1 MLLNANAG
9 SSQRRNETAVR
20 SDLSFKLCRQLADL
34 FPGSTQ
40 ARLLG
45 LSEADDR
52 TLWQYAKASGFVIV
66 SQDADFAEMAAL
78 HGPPPKVIWLRSG
91 NRPTEIVEAGLRT
104 HANAIGAFERDAVAA
119 CLEIY

>member
-1 MLLNANAG
+1 MRLLFDQN
-9 SSQRRNETAVR
+9 
-20 SDLSFKLCRQLADL
+20 LSFKLCRQLVDL

-40 ARLLG
+40 TRLLG
-45 LSEADDR
+45 LSQADDR
-52 TLWQYAKASGFVIV
+52 TLWQYAKTNGFVIV

-91 NRPTEIVEAGLRT
+91 NRPTDFIEERLRT
-104 HANAIGAFERDAVAA
+104 HADVIALFEGDGTAA